1 VTDLVTDLVTPSSPA
16 CAGLAAADR
25 GGDEVGVWDIAALP
39 PREQF
44 GYWHEVICQAFVPLT
59 PHRTLD
65 EEGFAAKVETRPL
78 AELSRA
84 RLRARPQRTDH
95 GPRDV
100 ARTDGA
106 YYFVNLQ
113 LDGRCVTTVRDE
125 TVVVE
130 RGQFVVVDTTEPYWF
145 HLDRPWQMLSY
156 RLPHAA
162 LADVL
167 QGRRLALGRAVP
179 GTGAGAAVTAL
190 MEALWPLEARTPGA
204 GDLTG
209 SFAAAVAA
217 ALAVEPPG
225 AADPVQRRAVS
236 RAAVRAYVESHL
248 GADLSVAAVCR
259 RFAVSPRTLHHLFAD
274 VDESFAATVRRLR
287 LERCAAVLADPS
299 TTAGVTAVAAAHGFD
314 DPTSFSRAFRRHFG
328 VAPRDVRP
336 PRVLPA
342 GEG

>member
-1 VTDLVTDLVTPSSPA
+1 M
-16 CAGLAAADR
+16 
-25 GGDEVGVWDIAALP
+25 GVWDIAALP
-39 PREQF
+39 AREQF

-78 AELSRA
+78 AELTRA
-84 RLRARPQRTDH
+84 RLRSRPQRTDH

-106 YYFVNLQ
+106 FYFVNLQ

-162 LADVL
+162 LADAL
-167 QGRRLALGRAVP
+167 HGRRPALGRALP
-179 GTGAGAAVTAL
+179 GVGAGAAVTAL
-190 MEALWPLEARTPGA
+190 MTALWPLEPGTPGA
-204 GDLTG
+204 ADLTG

-217 ALAVEPPG
+217 ALAQDPPG
-225 AADPVQRRAVS
+225 DPAPRRAVT
-236 RAAVRAYVESHL
+236 RAAVRAHVERHL

-259 RFAVSPRTLHHLFAD
+259 RFAISPRTLHHLFAD
-274 VDESFAATVRRLR
+274 ADASFAATVRRLR
-287 LERCAAVLADPS
+287 LERCAALLADPT

-328 VAPRDVRP
+328 VAPREVRSSGT
-336 PRVLPA
+336 VPA
-342 GEG
+342 VAR